1 MLAVIGASP
10 RATEACTGIAAELA
24 ASGKRVVIVEVDG
37 LLRSDSLPGATGC
50 LPGSIPNVWVWPPAS
65 DGAVEFYPRPAQP
78 AGEAD
83 WLGALRRVFDAV
95 LLNCPAPRAL
105 GASEIA
111 ALAEAAVLVVE
122 AGQTTRQQVQRDR
135 RLLETA
141 GIKLSGCILML
152 RR

>member
-1 MLAVIGASP
+1 
-10 RATEACTGIAAELA
+10 
-24 ASGKRVVIVEVDG
+24 
-37 LLRSDSLPGATGC
+37 LLRSDSLPGATGW
-50 LPGSIPNVWVWPPAS
+50 LPGSVPNVWVWPPAS
-65 DGAVEFYPRPAQP
+65 ASDGAVEFYPGPAKP

-83 WLGALRRVFDAV
+83 WLGALGRVFDAV

-122 AGQTTRQQVQRDR
+122 AGQTPRQQVQRDR
-135 RLLETA
+135 RLLEMA
-141 GIKLSGCILML
+141 GIKLSGCILMQ